1 MAKMVGKIA
10 IDFVFMN
17 QLLDGI
23 CIFFSECMN
32 EEKRNELG
40 NKPLKD
46 ILNKELFGGWP
57 VLEGKKWSSSDFNV
71 WDQVLKIYKA
81 GYSDR

>member
-1 MAKMVGKIA
+1 MVGKIA

-57 VLEGKKWSSSDFNV
+57 VLEGQKWSSSDFNV

>member
-23 CIFFSECMN
+23 CIFFQ
-32 EEKRNELG
+32 
-40 NKPLKD
+40 
-46 ILNKELFGGWP
+46 
-57 VLEGKKWSSSDFNV
+57 NV
-71 WDQVLKIYKA
+71 
-81 GYSDR
+81 